1 MAQDRILGLLGL
13 AARAGRVE
21 SGGFAAEKAVTGGK
35 AHLILLSQD
44 AGKNTVSLFENKSSY
59 YHVPLRILST
69 KELLGHAIGRGER
82 SCIAVTDEGFAKS
95 LIKLIDS
102 SVSDS
107 SIS

>member
-1 MAQDRILGLLGL
+1 MAQEKVLGLLGL

-44 AGKNTVSLFENKSSY
+44 AGKNTVSRVENKSSY
-59 YHVPLRILST
+59 YHVPMRILGT

>member
-1 MAQDRILGLLGL
+1 MAQEKVLGLLGL

-21 SGGFAAEKAVTGGK
+21 SGSFAAEKAVTGGK

-59 YHVPLRILST
+59 YHVPLRILGT

-82 SCIAVTDEGFAKS
+82 SCIAVTDEDLRKA
-95 LIKLIDS
+95 
-102 SVSDS
+102 
-107 SIS
+107 

>member
-44 AGKNTVSLFENKSSY
+44 AGKNTVSK
-59 YHVPLRILST
+59 
-69 KELLGHAIGRGER
+69 
-82 SCIAVTDEGFAKS
+82 
-95 LIKLIDS
+95 
-102 SVSDS
+102 
-107 SIS
+107 